1 MAMVPLSEE
10 EGPGPSRFRQAL
22 VPFFCFFFVSLGQK
36 NRAENKKKTS
46 AQQKRVPNTRNRG
59 CAIDCGPE
67 NFSAKSPPPRR
78 LGLSAVS
85 APPPRFLCAPSALSL
100 RRSVRGAGGTEK
112 KTRQGGAHSPPW
124 ALQRV
129 TRTCGLASMQCDLL
143 SDGGEEDELEGGEV
157 ATLGGRGVPL
167 LRVSEAFPSS
177 LSGGG
182 EVLILAGTP
191 GPETRP
197 PDRGHVCIIVD
208 DALPP
213 PC

>member
-22 VPFFCFFFVSLGQK
+22 VPFFCFFFCFLGPKKPGRKQK
-36 NRAENKKKTS
+36 KNECTTKTS
-46 AQQKRVPNTRNRG
+46 AQHTQSRMCNRLRSRKLFG
-59 CAIDCGPE
+59 E
-67 NFSAKSPPPRR
+67 KPPP
-78 LGLSAVS
+78 
-85 APPPRFLCAPSALSL
+85 PPVGAFRCLCAHSALSL

-167 LRVSEAFPSS
+167 LRVSEAFPSP

-182 EVLILAGTP
+182 GGFDTRGDSGAGNPAP
-191 GPETRP
+191 GPRP
-197 PDRGHVCIIVD
+197 RLHHR
-208 DALPP
+208 
-213 PC
+213 